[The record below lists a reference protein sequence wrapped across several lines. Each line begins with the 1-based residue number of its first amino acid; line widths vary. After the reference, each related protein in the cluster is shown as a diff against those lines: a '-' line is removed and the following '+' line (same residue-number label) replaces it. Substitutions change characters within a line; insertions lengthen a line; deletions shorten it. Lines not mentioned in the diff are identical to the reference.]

1 MSRLLSHAA
10 LAAELGVTLAV
21 IDAACGVDEAGR
33 GPLAGPVVV
42 AAVVLDPARPISGL
56 DDSKRLLPE
65 ERERLEP
72 LIRAQALHASV
83 VVVSAAEVDQL
94 NVLGATLAG
103 MARAVAALGVTPPL
117 ALIDGD
123 RPPKLGIP
131 LRTIVKGDTKV
142 PAIAAASILAKVARD
157 ALMVALDATHPGYG
171 FAKHKGYPT
180 PDHLAA
186 LRALGPCAEHR
197 RSFGPVRA
205 VGAKREGVA

>member
-1 MSRLLSHAA
+1 MSRLANTA
-10 LAAELGVTLAV
+10 KLAAELGIALEVLEL
-21 IDAACGVDEAGR
+21 ACGVDEAGR

-42 AAVVLDPARPISGL
+42 AAVVLDPRRPIAGL
-56 DDSKRLLPE
+56 DDSKKLLPE
-65 ERERLEP
+65 QRDALEP
-72 LIRAQALHASV
+72 LIRAAALDACV

-103 MARAVAALGVTPPL
+103 MSRAVAALLPPPPF

-123 RPPKLGIP
+123 RPPRLSVP
-131 LRTIVKGDTKV
+131 LRTVVRGDSKV

-157 ALMVALDATHPGYG
+157 ALMVELDALHPGYG

-186 LRALGPCAEHR
+186 LKRLGPCAEHR
-197 RSFGPVRA
+197 RSFAPVRA
-205 VGAKREGVA
+205 VIEGAA